1 MKTKPEWASLT
12 GPELLDEIKQREKLI
27 GEMVGQLFP
36 SILRGEIRDLV
47 KLYAASPFERGRSNC
62 YQDRCENC
70 SFASIGGLDKRTA
83 MEAPYYVKVHGEKY
97 VEEYLAGYRA
107 QAKDLFGDDW
117 ETCEFGWSKAITIG
131 GKEGL

>member
-12 GPELLDEIKQREKLI
+12 GLELLDEIKQREKLI
-27 GEMVGQLFP
+27 GEMVGQLYP
-36 SILRGEIRDLV
+36 SILRGEIRDL
-47 KLYAASPFERGRSNC
+47 KELYAVSPFERGRSNC
-62 YQDRCENC
+62 SQDRYENAP
-70 SFASIGGLDKRTA
+70 FASIGGLNRREA
-83 MEAPYYVKVHGEKY
+83 MEAPEYIRKHGEKY